1 MSRGNEGSK
10 GKGSGRQGGKGSSDS
25 KGGNRRNAGSQEH
38 KSNSSSR
45 GSAPTGNT
53 RGGKNQVI
61 GTSRS
66 GNPVTKK
73 EYIDRKKKEGAVTT
87 KRSSASGIR
96 LNKYIGNSGLCSRR
110 DADIYIAAGSVT
122 VNGKPITEMGY
133 RVQPSDE
140 VKFDGRSIEPRRKEY
155 FLLNKPKGFITPRT
169 GEKQSKTVM
178 DLMATAS
185 DTKLHYIGR
194 LGRKSL
200 GLMIFTN
207 DLEIANIMNN
217 PKKRMRKIYHVALD
231 RSFKHEDLMK
241 IRNGILID
249 GEEVKIEEINYVEGG
264 RNNEIGIEIH
274 SGKDN
279 IVQRIFDNVGYEV
292 SVLDRVVIGGLTKK
306 DLPRGHYRLLSKQEV
321 INLKMLA

>member
-1 MSRGNEGSK
+1 MSRGHEGSK
-10 GKGSGRQGGKGSSDS
+10 GNRSGRQGGKSSSSS

-38 KSNSSSR
+38 KSNNSGR
-45 GSAPTGNT
+45 GSASTKNT

-61 GTSRS
+61 GTSRT

-73 EYIDRKKKEGAVTT
+73 EYIDRKKKEGSST
-87 KRSSASGIR
+87 KKSNATGIR
-96 LNKYIGNSGLCSRR
+96 LNKYISNSGICSRR

-122 VNGKPITEMGY
+122 VNDKPVVEMGY

-140 VKFDGRSIEPRRKEY
+140 VKFDGRSIEPKKKEY
-155 FLLNKPKGFITPRT
+155 FLLNKPKGFISPRS
-169 GEKQSKTVM
+169 GEKATKTVM

-185 DTKLHYIGR
+185 DSRLHFIGR

-207 DLEIANIMNN
+207 DLEVANSLNN
-217 PKKRMRKIYHVALD
+217 PNKKIRKIYHVALD

-241 IRNGILID
+241 IRSGISIE
-249 GEEVKIEEINYVEGG
+249 GEEIKVEDINYVEGG
-264 RNNEIGIEIH
+264 KNNEIGIEIH

-279 IVQRIFDNVGYEV
+279 IVQRIFTAVGYEV
-292 SVLDRVVIGGLTKK
+292 NVLDRVVIGGLTKK
-306 DLPRGHYRLLSKQEV
+306 DLPRGHYRILTKQEV

>member
-1 MSRGNEGSK
+1 MSRGNEGSR
-10 GKGSGRQGGKGSSDS
+10 GKSSGRQDGKARSQG

-38 KSNSSSR
+38 KSNTSGR
-45 GSAPTGNT
+45 GSASTSNT

-66 GNPVTKK
+66 GKPVTKK
-73 EYIDRKKKEGAVTT
+73 QYIDRKKKEDALTT
-87 KRSSASGIR
+87 KKSNATGIR

-133 RVQPSDE
+133 RVQPSDD
-140 VKFDGRSIEPRRKEY
+140 VKFDGRSIEPRVKEY

-178 DLMATAS
+178 DLMSTAS
-185 DTKLHYIGR
+185 TNKLHFIGR

-200 GLMIFTN
+200 GLMIFTS
-207 DLEIANIMNN
+207 DLEVANVMNN
-217 PKKRMRKIYHVALD
+217 PKKKVRKIYHVALD

-241 IRNGILID
+241 IRAGIMIE
-249 GEEVKIEEINYVEGG
+249 GEEIKVEEISYVDGG
-264 RNNEIGIEIH
+264 KNNEIGIEVH

-279 IVQRIFDNVGYEV
+279 IVQRIFDHVGYEV
-292 SVLDRVVIGGLTKK
+292 VTLDRVVIGGLTKK
-306 DLPRGHYRLLSKQEV
+306 DLPRGHYRLLTKQEI